1 MKHGGPRTHFHS
13 SMSLGPRRGLWLI
26 LGEMARNSRHG
37 KDGTGLEL
45 KSNRRRCPRRCQR
58 QSEKGDSASR
68 RPGLWVSGP
77 VYATEVHRMCR
88 PPTTTMDEAPLWAG
102 GALGAHWGPQ
112 HWEPGSGPDAASPLS
127 TLTTYAEWCEWH
139 SMDGVKCVS
148 PGGDDSEAVSS

>member
-1 MKHGGPRTHFHS
+1 MKHGGPRAHFHS

-37 KDGTGLEL
+37 KDGAQGGA
-45 KSNRRRCPRRCQR
+45 RD
-58 QSEKGDSASR
+58 SEKGDIASR
-68 RPGLWVSGP
+68 RPGSWVSGP
-77 VYATEVHRMCR
+77 IYAMEVQRMCR
-88 PPTTTMDEAPLWAG
+88 PPTTAMDEAPPWAG

-139 SMDGVKCVS
+139 SVDGVKCVS